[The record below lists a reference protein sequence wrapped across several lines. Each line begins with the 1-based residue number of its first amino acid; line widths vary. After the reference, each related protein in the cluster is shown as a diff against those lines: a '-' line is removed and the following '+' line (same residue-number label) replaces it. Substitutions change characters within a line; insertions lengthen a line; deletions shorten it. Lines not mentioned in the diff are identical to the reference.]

1 MRCTWASPVPTGTA
15 TEEIVVS
22 QGTVPP
28 QPHDR
33 ALQRPFVRSGEPVPG
48 LPTLDQSR
56 EHARACLISIPWE
69 GLKLSAGEP
78 ALTVQMRPVS

>member
-1 MRCTWASPVPTGTA
+1 VA
-15 TEEIVVS
+15 
-22 QGTVPP
+22 
-28 QPHDR
+28 D
-33 ALQRPFVRSGEPVPG
+33 

-78 ALTVQMRPVS
+78 ALTIQFRSNPPPLEPPGTQTV